1 MSKRIVHY
9 INQFYAGIGG
19 EDKADTKP
27 FKEDGPKGPGMGLN
41 GAIKNGEIVGTVV
54 CGDSYFNENLETAL
68 PEVIDMIKSYDPDI
82 VIAGPAFNAG
92 RYGMAAGAVSAE
104 VIKELGI
111 PAVTGMYEENPGK
124 DAYSKVAYIVPTG
137 NSAATMRKAI
147 PALAGL
153 VTKILDGEE
162 VTPEEDGYFPRH
174 RKNFQAEERGSLR
187 AVNMLIKKLAGEEFT
202 TEYPMPEFD
211 NVDPAPAIK
220 DLSKATIAIVTSG
233 GIVPEGNPDHIE
245 SSSASK
251 YGSYDITGV
260 DDLKEGEWQTAHGG
274 YDATYADEDADRV
287 IPVDVLREKEK
298 NGEIG
303 KLYNTFFTTVGN
315 GTAVASAKKYGEEI
329 AKTLKEDNVDAV
341 ILTSTW
347 GTCTRCGAT
356 MYKEIERA
364 GFPIVHM
371 CTVTP
376 ISKTVGANR
385 IIPTIAIPHPLGNPE
400 LDKKEEYKLRTRL
413 VDKALKAL
421 QTDISEQTIFED

>member
-1 MSKRIVHY
+1 M
-9 INQFYAGIGG
+9 
-19 EDKADTKP
+19 
-27 FKEDGPKGPGMGLN
+27 
-41 GAIKNGEIVGTVV
+41 
-54 CGDSYFNENLETAL
+54 
-68 PEVIDMIKSYDPDI
+68 
-82 VIAGPAFNAG
+82 
-92 RYGMAAGAVSAE
+92 
-104 VIKELGI
+104 
-111 PAVTGMYEENPGK
+111 
-124 DAYSKVAYIVPTG
+124 
-137 NSAATMRKAI
+137 
-147 PALAGL
+147 
-153 VTKILDGEE
+153 
-162 VTPEEDGYFPRH
+162 
-174 RKNFQAEERGSLR
+174 
-187 AVNMLIKKLAGEEFT
+187 IKKLAGEEFT

-341 ILTSTW
+341 ILTST
-347 GTCTRCGAT
+347 
-356 MYKEIERA
+356 
-364 GFPIVHM
+364 
-371 CTVTP
+371 
-376 ISKTVGANR
+376 
-385 IIPTIAIPHPLGNPE
+385 
-400 LDKKEEYKLRTRL
+400 
-413 VDKALKAL
+413 
-421 QTDISEQTIFED
+421 